1 MTIRMAAPAMTS
13 GSLRR
18 SGRADEMTRFTRW
31 TPLKL
36 RCTTTPGRVA
46 PPNLGLAAY
55 QPASHAL
62 RDWELAMLERSR
74 RAGRLVVGAIGLT
87 LVVGIVLYLI
97 FR

>member
-18 SGRADEMTRFTRW
+18 SGRADEMTRFTGW

-46 PPNLGLAAY
+46 SANLGQAAY

-62 RDWELAMLERSR
+62 GVGELAMLERSR
-74 RAGRLVVGAIGLT
+74 WGAAWSSARLG
-87 LVVGIVLYLI
+87 
-97 FR
+97 